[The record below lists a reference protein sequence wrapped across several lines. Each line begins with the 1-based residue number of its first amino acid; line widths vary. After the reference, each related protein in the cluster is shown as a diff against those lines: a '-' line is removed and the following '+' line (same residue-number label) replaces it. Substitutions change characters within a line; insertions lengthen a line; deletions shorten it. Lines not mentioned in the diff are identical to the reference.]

1 MVMSDFQ
8 DVDDD
13 GEQVEHFKKAAKT
26 VDEFFQSHVTN
37 LILPHARQKMT
48 FFIPKFEIC
57 RKK

>member
-26 VDEFFQSHVTN
+26 VDEFFQSHVT
-37 LILPHARQKMT
+37 IIYP
-48 FFIPKFEIC
+48 
-57 RKK
+57 